1 MDNRRPRGAALVGD
15 RWTIRSL
22 APVDRPVM
30 VLRRDREVVCDEFV
44 AECASRDSVGGLDL
58 SQ

>member
-1 MDNRRPRGAALVGD
+1 MFGD
-15 RWTIRSL
+15 RWTICSL